1 MLYSRFCIKKMGI
14 PFTLIILQQLDT
26 INCLKNVAYKTG
38 LVYNT
43 TFSEMTGNYIYL
55 KTENLQKTGSFKVR
69 GAFNKI
75 AHLSDE
81 EKRNGVIA
89 SSAGNHAQGVA
100 MAATSYKI
108 KSTIV
113 MPKHAPLSKISATKS
128 YGAEVVLHGEI
139 YDEAYEKAKE
149 IQRETGATFVH
160 PFNDPY
166 VIAGQGTIGL
176 EIMEDLPD
184 VDMIV
189 VPIGGGGLISGIA
202 IAVKS
207 INPNVKIIGVQ
218 TENVP
223 SIVKSISENHVSTV
237 DGKPTIADGI
247 AVKTPGEITFNI
259 IKEYVDDVV
268 TVGEDEIA
276 NSILLL
282 LERAKVISE
291 GAGAASLAAVL
302 NRLDNIKNKKIV
314 ALISGGNIDVNML
327 SRIIDKGLVKSGRK
341 IIVRTIIE
349 DRPGTLG
356 KLLNLVAGTGANVLS
371 VLHNRSTADLPIGY
385 ANVELELETVN
396 EEHVEKIKQLLSFEN
411 YNYKLL

>member
-1 MLYSRFCIKKMGI
+1 MDINLRDI
-14 PFTLIILQQLDT
+14 QEAR
-26 INCLKNVAYKTG
+26 NCLKNVAYKTG
-38 LVYNT
+38 LVHNT

-100 MAATSYKI
+100 IAATSYKI

-128 YGAEVVLHGEI
+128 YGAEIVLHGEI
-139 YDEAYEKAKE
+139 YDEAYEKARE
-149 IQRETGATFVH
+149 IQQQTGATFVH
-160 PFNDPY
+160 PFNDPD

-184 VDMIV
+184 VDIIV
-189 VPIGGGGLISGIA
+189 VPVGGGGLISGVA
-202 IAVKS
+202 IAAKN

-223 SIVKSISENHVSTV
+223 SMVKSISENHISTV
-237 DGKPTIADGI
+237 SGKPTIADGI
-247 AVKTPGEITFNI
+247 AVKTPGELTFNI
-259 IKEYVDDVV
+259 IKEYVDDIV
-268 TVGEDEIA
+268 TVDEDEIA

-291 GAGAASLAAVL
+291 GAGAASLAAIL

-341 IIVRTIIE
+341 IIVHTLIQ

-356 KLLNLVAGTGANVLS
+356 KLLNLMAETGANVLS
-371 VLHNRSTADLPIGY
+371 VLHNRSTADLPIGFT
-385 ANVELELETVN
+385 NVELELETAD
-396 EEHVEKIKQLLSFEN
+396 EEHVERIKNLLSKEN
-411 YNYKLL
+411 YDYKLL

>member
-1 MLYSRFCIKKMGI
+1 MDIGLRDI
-14 PFTLIILQQLDT
+14 QEAR
-26 INCLKNVAYKTG
+26 NCLKNVAYKTG

>member
-1 MLYSRFCIKKMGI
+1 MDIGLRDI
-14 PFTLIILQQLDT
+14 QEAR
-26 INCLKNVAYKTG
+26 NCLKNVAYKTG

-247 AVKTPGEITFNI
+247 AVKTPGEITFDI
-259 IKEYVDDVV
+259 IKKYVDDVF
-268 TVGEDEIA
+268 TVSEDEIA